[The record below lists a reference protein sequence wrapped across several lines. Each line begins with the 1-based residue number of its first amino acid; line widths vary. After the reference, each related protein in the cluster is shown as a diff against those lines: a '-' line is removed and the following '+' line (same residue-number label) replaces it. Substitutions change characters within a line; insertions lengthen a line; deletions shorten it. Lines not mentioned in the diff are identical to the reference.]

1 MDENNK
7 SLNNEENNII
17 PPLTKSI
24 NVIDKDIK
32 EKPNFQTPHLKTPNL
47 SLPKINITNSNIP
60 TFNLKTPCVKS
71 NSNIRQSSTSESNSR
86 QDYFQN
92 YLSRITSNYSP
103 ERYSN
108 NSIHNYCST
117 VEFNQ
122 KNKDM
127 NNYNNIRTQLN
138 VIKDEKEKDKDKEK
152 DKIEHNAHYRN
163 LELIKKLVE
172 RRKKLMEEKIEM
184 HKKNQKNSS
193 ERFDLFKKSL
203 INNGIAIIPHK
214 KLEPININDPRN
226 ITDNTTYYYKIIH
239 EGNNSEVIEE
249 CLKRRGNWKIFTG
262 EENHLYCSN
271 SNNSSL
277 NNGSF
282 IENNQNNIFPEVTY
296 PNFLWSHCCNKINFE
311 EYTRG
316 KPGSIRKMTNHFE
329 FQKEISNKLN
339 LFMNMMVFC
348 ESNNIELFS
357 ILPMTLPIK
366 YESELF
372 LFNMSA
378 FNDIFNNID
387 KYISDTHLEFKYKD
401 LFQIDKNGKLGNKTF
416 FYIPKTHY
424 IGRNLWLVK
433 AIDLNRGRCIKISD
447 NIKEIKNII
456 KNFYIGVKKQFDK
469 KGEYHNNDTIK
480 ENIKEEENNNK
491 KEENKNGNNEISH
504 NLIKRKLNLPELTKN
519 SEKVTKSQINTM
531 SNNIK
536 IISTKD
542 LKNKIKT
549 KKKLDLKKEHS
560 KKKNFSQSPK
570 NLRNIINSYK
580 QYKLFSN
587 NPKTYQNSSVILQK
601 YIEKPLL
608 YKGRK
613 CDMRLW
619 VMLTWDFN
627 VYLFK
632 EGHFKA
638 TSVPFDINSQNAYV
652 HLTNYSVQ
660 KYNEN
665 FAKFETGNEIS
676 FTDFELSKNNIIS
689 VKKDLLPKIKEIILY
704 TMKCARHKIN
714 KFERKLCFEIF
725 GYDFMFDENYKP
737 YLLEINTN
745 PGLEISS
752 PLIEMLIPRLIDDAF
767 KITIDKVFLISQNN
781 IEKMRN
787 NPLKVGGYD
796 DNENMWEF
804 LGNV

>member
-1 MDENNK
+1 MEEINK
-7 SLNNEENNII
+7 NLSNEENNKV
-17 PPLTKSI
+17 PLLVKSI
-24 NVIDKDIK
+24 NIIDKNIK
-32 EKPNFQTPHLKTPNL
+32 EKPNSQTPHMKTPNL
-47 SLPKINITNSNIP
+47 SLPKINITNTSIP
-60 TFNLKTPCVKS
+60 TLNLKTPCVKS

-86 QDYFQN
+86 QNYFHN

-103 ERYSN
+103 ERYNN
-108 NSIHNYCST
+108 NSNFNYCAT
-117 VEFNQ
+117 VEMNQ
-122 KNKDM
+122 KNKGM
-127 NNYNNIRTQLN
+127 NNYNNINTKLN
-138 VIKDEKEKDKDKEK
+138 IIKDEKEKDKEK
-152 DKIEHNAHYRN
+152 FEHNAHHRN

-203 INNGIAIIPHK
+203 INNGIALIPHK
-214 KLEPININDPRN
+214 KLEPININDPKN

-249 CLKRRGNWKIFTG
+249 CLKRRGNWKVFTG
-262 EENHLYCSN
+262 EENHLYYSN

-282 IENNQNNIFPEVTY
+282 IENNQNNTFPEVTY
-296 PNFLWSHCCNKINFE
+296 PNFLWSHCCSRINFE
-311 EYTRG
+311 DYIRG
-316 KPGSIRKMTNHFE
+316 KPGTIRRMTNHFE

-339 LFMNMMVFC
+339 LFMNMMIFC
-348 ESNNIELFS
+348 ESNNLDIFS
-357 ILPMTLPIK
+357 MLPMTLPMK

-372 LFNMSA
+372 LFNMSS
-378 FNDIFNNID
+378 FNDIFNNIE
-387 KYISDTHLEFKYKD
+387 KYISDNHLEFKYRD
-401 LFQIDKNGKLGNKTF
+401 LFQLDKKGKIGNKTF
-416 FYIPKTHY
+416 FHIPKTHY

-480 ENIKEEENNNK
+480 ENNKEDENNNNE
-491 KEENKNGNNEISH
+491 KEENKNENNEISH

-519 SEKVTKSQINTM
+519 ADNVAKSQINTM

-542 LKNKIKT
+542 LKNNLKT
-549 KKKLDLKKEHS
+549 KKKIDIKKEHS

-570 NLRNIINSYK
+570 NIRENIINTYK
-580 QYKLFSN
+580 QFKLYSN

-638 TSVPFDINSQNAYV
+638 TSVPFDINSQNAFV

-676 FTDFELSKNNIIS
+676 FTDFEISKNNIIS
-689 VKKDLLPKIKEIILY
+689 VKNDLLPKIKEIIIY

-725 GYDFMFDENYKP
+725 GYDFMFDEDYKP

-781 IEKMRN
+781 IEKMKN

>member
-1 MDENNK
+1 MEEINK
-7 SLNNEENNII
+7 NLSNEENNII

-24 NVIDKDIK
+24 NTIDKDIK
-32 EKPNFQTPHLKTPNL
+32 EKQNTQTPHLKTPNL
-47 SLPKINITNSNIP
+47 SLPKINITNNSIP
-60 TFNLKTPCVKS
+60 TLNLKTPCFKS

-86 QDYFQN
+86 QNYFHN

-103 ERYSN
+103 ERFDNHSN
-108 NSIHNYCST
+108 YNYCST
-117 VEFNQ
+117 AEFNQ
-122 KNKDM
+122 KSKGM
-127 NNYNNIRTQLN
+127 NNNNNIRTQLN
-138 VIKDEKEKDKDKEK
+138 IIKDEKEKE
-152 DKIEHNAHYRN
+152 IVEHNAHYRN

-172 RRKKLMEEKIEM
+172 NRKKLMEEKIEM
-184 HKKNQKNSS
+184 RKKNQKNSS

-203 INNGIAIIPHK
+203 INNGIALIPHK
-214 KLEPININDPRN
+214 KLEPININDPKN

-249 CLKRRGNWKIFTG
+249 CLKRRGNWKVFTG
-262 EENHLYCSN
+262 EENHIYYSN

-282 IENNQNNIFPEVTY
+282 TDNNQNNLFPEVTY
-296 PNFLWSHCCNKINFE
+296 PNFLWSHCSSRINFE

-316 KPGSIRKMTNHFE
+316 KPGTIRKMTNHFE

-339 LFMNMMVFC
+339 LFMNMMAFC
-348 ESNNIELFS
+348 ESNNLDLFS
-357 ILPMTLPIK
+357 MLPMTLPIK

-372 LFNMSA
+372 LFNMSS
-378 FNDIFNNID
+378 FNDIFNNIE
-387 KYISDTHLEFKYKD
+387 KYISDTHLEFKYRD
-401 LFQIDKNGKLGNKTF
+401 LFQLDKKGRLGNKIF
-416 FYIPKTHY
+416 FHIPKTHY
-424 IGRNLWLVK
+424 MGRNLWLVK

-456 KNFYIGVKKQFDK
+456 KNFYVGVKKQFDK
-469 KGEYHNNDTIK
+469 NGEYHNNDPIK
-480 ENIKEEENNNK
+480 ENNKEDDNNG
-491 KEENKNGNNEISH
+491 KEENKNENNEIPR
-504 NLIKRKLNLPELTKN
+504 NLIKRKLNLPELNKN
-519 SEKVTKSQINTM
+519 TDNVAKSQISTM
-531 SNNIK
+531 PNNIK

-542 LKNKIKT
+542 LKRKLKIK
-549 KKKLDLKKEHS
+549 KNKNVKEKS
-560 KKKNFSQSPK
+560 NKKNFSQSPK
-570 NLRNIINSYK
+570 NLRENIINSYR
-580 QYKLFSN
+580 QYKLYSN
-587 NPKTYQNSSVILQK
+587 NPQTYQNSSVILQK

-676 FTDFELSKNNIIS
+676 FTDFEISKNNDIN

-704 TMKCARHKIN
+704 SMKCARHKIN

-725 GYDFMFDENYKP
+725 GYDFMFDEEYKP

-781 IEKMRN
+781 IEKMKN

-804 LGNV
+804 LGNI

>member
-138 VIKDEKEKDKDKEK
+138 IIKDEKEKDKDKEK

-249 CLKRRGNWKIFTG
+249 CLKRRGNWKVFTG

-447 NIKEIKNII
+447 NIKDIKNII

-480 ENIKEEENNNK
+480 ENIKEDENNNK

-504 NLIKRKLNLPELTKN
+504 NLIKRKLNLPELTEN

>member
-138 VIKDEKEKDKDKEK
+138 IIKDEKEKDKDKEK

-296 PNFLWSHCCNKINFE
+296 PNLLWSHCCNKINFE

-348 ESNNIELFS
+348 ESNNIDLFS

-378 FNDIFNNID
+378 FNDIFNNIE
-387 KYISDTHLEFKYKD
+387 KYISDSHLEFKYKD
-401 LFQIDKNGKLGNKTF
+401 LFQIDKNGKMGNKTF

-447 NIKEIKNII
+447 NIKDIKNII

-480 ENIKEEENNNK
+480 ENIKEDENNNK

-504 NLIKRKLNLPELTKN
+504 NLIKRKLNLPELTEN